1 MAFHVSLQ
9 PSGHGFE
16 VGDGETVLEAAL
28 RKDLAFPYGCRNG
41 ACGTCQGRVLS
52 GGIDYRGPTPPGI
65 TPQEE
70 AEGYALLCSA
80 YPISNLVIEMREI
93 GAAKGIVV
101 KTLPCRVTRMERLAA
116 DVMRLFLKTP
126 ATERLQF
133 LAGQYLDILLRGGG
147 RRSFSLANAPHEGEL
162 LELHIRHVEGGRFSG
177 HVFTEMKE
185 KDLLRFQGPL
195 GSFFLRED
203 SERPIIMVGGGT
215 GFAPLKGMLEHAF
228 HEGIERPIHLYR
240 GARALHDL
248 YLHELALDWAECR
261 PDFHYTPVLSAA
273 DPEDDWG
280 GRRGFVHEA
289 VIEEYPDLSTH
300 DIYMSGPPPMIEA
313 AKRAFHEHG
322 LPSEHLY
329 YDSFA
334 PARDSRPTAAD
345 RAWPYG

>member
-16 VGDGETVLEAAL
+16 VEDGETVLEAAL
-28 RKDLAFPYGCRNG
+28 REDLAFPHGCRNG

-65 TPQEE
+65 TPEEE
-70 AEGYALLCSA
+70 AEGRALLCSA
-80 YPISNLVIEMREI
+80 YPVSDLVIEIREI

-101 KTLPCRVTRMERLAA
+101 KTLPCRVTRMERLAP

-126 ATERLQF
+126 DIERLRF
-133 LAGQYLDILLRGGG
+133 LAGQYLDLLLRGGG
-147 RRSFSLANAPHEGEL
+147 RRSFSLANAPHDSER
-162 LELHIRHVEGGRFSG
+162 LELHIRRVEGGRFSG

-203 SERPIIMVGGGT
+203 SERPIIMMGGGT
-215 GFAPLKGMLEHAF
+215 GFAPLKSMLEHAF

-240 GARALHDL
+240 GARARHDL
-248 YLHELALDWAECR
+248 YLHELPLGWAER
-261 PDFHYTPVLSAA
+261 DPDFRYTPVLSEAGPA
-273 DPEDDWG
+273 EDWS
-280 GRRGFVHEA
+280 GRRGLVHEA
-289 VIEEYPDLSTH
+289 VIHDHPDLGAYEV
-300 DIYMSGPPPMIEA
+300 YMSGPPSMIEA
-313 AKRAFHEHG
+313 AKRAFRERG

-329 YDSFA
+329 YDSFE
-334 PARDSRPTAAD
+334 PARDSRSAA
-345 RAWPYG
+345 AG